1 MSDEKREKIVIFGTH
16 GPEDPERACLPFVIG
31 NAALVMEVEVTIMLQ
46 GSAVYIAK
54 EGCYEHV
61 FAAGLP
67 PLKDLIQAFIEQ
79 GGILLICTPCI
90 QERNI
95 TPDMLVEIAQPVK
108 AARAVM
114 EILDATQVMT
124 Y

>member
-1 MSDEKREKIVIFGTH
+1 MSDEKREKLVIFGTH

>member
-1 MSDEKREKIVIFGTH
+1 
-16 GPEDPERACLPFVIG
+16 
-31 NAALVMEVEVTIMLQ
+31 MLQ

-61 FAAGLP
+61 FAAGMP
-67 PLKDLIQAFIEQ
+67 PLKDLIQSFIEQ

-95 TPDMLVEIAQPVK
+95 TPEMLVEIAQPVK

-114 EILDATQVMT
+114 EILEATNVMV